1 MENQKAENA
10 HQEALEEHEKK
21 IMAMARKDR
30 RRHLRI
36 RHGAD
41 RRPFARVPSGVRTGT
56 TKHFSMWMADL
67 SIRSAMQRL
76 KLNALA
82 ESAESKV
89 AGPLAMLYVGGFKSV
104 WDVARADVNA
114 LLAVRGIGPV
124 SLDAVET
131 YLKARNVKLAWTV
144 N

>member
-1 MENQKAENA
+1 MEKQSAATAQEEKAE
-10 HQEALEEHEKK
+10 QMEK
-21 IMAMARKDR
+21 INSLPRKAKR
-30 RRHLRI
+30 ASLRI
-36 RHGAD
+36 RHGAN
-41 RRPFARVPSGVRTGT
+41 RQPFARFRSGIPTGT
-56 TKHFSMWMADL
+56 TAHFRAWMADL
-67 SIRSAMQRL
+67 SVRSAMERL

-114 LLAVRGIGPV
+114 LLAVRGIGPAG
-124 SLDAVET
+124 LDHVET